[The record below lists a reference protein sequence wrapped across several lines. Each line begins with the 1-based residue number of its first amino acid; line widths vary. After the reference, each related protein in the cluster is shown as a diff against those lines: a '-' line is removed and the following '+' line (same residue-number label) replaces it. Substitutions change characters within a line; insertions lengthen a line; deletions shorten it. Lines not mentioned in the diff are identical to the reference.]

1 MPTKKVLAIDDDV
14 KLVSMIKSYLERD
27 GYQIIA
33 AHDGEKGL
41 KLYEKENPDFVIL
54 DLMLPKLDGLDV
66 CKEIRTRSNVPI
78 LILSARG
85 EETDIV
91 VGLEVGADDYISKP
105 FSLRELSARVR
116 ALLRRSGRTSL
127 KEKNKKEFLQFSTFS
142 IDMKKHEVIVDKKKI
157 DLTATEF
164 ALLALL
170 SLNSGRVFTRDQL
183 LDEIRGREL
192 TPFDRSVDIH
202 ISHLRQ
208 KINDTAKE
216 PLYIKTVWGI
226 GYKFEDNVRE

>member
-1 MPTKKVLAIDDDV
+1 MTDKKVLIIDDDKKLFSMV
-14 KLVSMIKSYLERD
+14 KNYLERD
-27 GYQIIA
+27 GYIISGA
-33 AHDGEKGL
+33 FDGEAGL
-41 KLYEKENPDFVIL
+41 DLSQKDNPDLIIL
-54 DLMLPKLDGLDV
+54 DLMLPKIDGLEV
-66 CKEIRTRSNVPI
+66 CREIRKKSNVPI

-85 EETDIV
+85 EETDVV

-116 ALLRRSGRTSL
+116 ALLRRSGKTIQ
-127 KEKNKKEFLQFSTFS
+127 KEKSRNDILKFKTFS
-142 IDMKKHEVIVDKKKI
+142 INLKKHEVIVDEEKI
-157 DLTATEF
+157 ELTATEF
-164 ALLALL
+164 ALLTLL
-170 SLNSGRVFTRDQL
+170 ASNPGRVFTRDQL

-216 PLYIKTVWGI
+216 PVYIITVWGV
-226 GYKFEDNVRE
+226 GYKFSEPEE

>member
-1 MPTKKVLAIDDDV
+1 MPNKKVLVIDDDV
-14 KLVSMIKSYLERD
+14 KLVSMVKNYLERD

-66 CKEIRTRSNVPI
+66 CKGIRTKSNVPI

-116 ALLRRSGRTSL
+116 ALLRRSGRSSL
-127 KEKNKKEFLQFSTFS
+127 KEKNLKEFLQFSTFS
-142 IDMKKHEVIVDKKKI
+142 IDIKKHEVIVDNKKI

-170 SLNSGRVFTRDQL
+170 SLNAGRVFTRDQL

-208 KINDTAKE
+208 KINDAAKE
-216 PLYIKTVWGI
+216 PLYIKTVWGV
-226 GYKFEDNVRE
+226 GYKFEDNIRE

>member
-1 MPTKKVLAIDDDV
+1 MPNKKILLVDDDT
-14 KLVSMIKSYLERD
+14 KLVSMVKNYLERD
-27 GYQIIA
+27 GYKIIPA
-33 AHDGEKGL
+33 YDGEKAL
-41 KLYEKENPDFVIL
+41 ELFDKENPDFIIL
-54 DLMLPKLDGLDV
+54 DLMLPKVDGLDV
-66 CKEIRTRSNVPI
+66 CKEIRSKSNIPI

-91 VGLEVGADDYISKP
+91 VGLEIGADDYLSKP

-116 ALLRRSGRTSL
+116 ALLRRSSKSGV
-127 KEKNKKEFLQFSTFS
+127 KEKTKKEFLKFSTFS
-142 IDMKKHEVIVDKKKI
+142 IDFKKHEVIVDNKKV

-170 SLNSGRVFTRDQL
+170 AMNPGRVFTRDQL

-216 PLYIKTVWGI
+216 PQYIKTVWGV
-226 GYKFEDNVRE
+226 GYKFEDSAQE